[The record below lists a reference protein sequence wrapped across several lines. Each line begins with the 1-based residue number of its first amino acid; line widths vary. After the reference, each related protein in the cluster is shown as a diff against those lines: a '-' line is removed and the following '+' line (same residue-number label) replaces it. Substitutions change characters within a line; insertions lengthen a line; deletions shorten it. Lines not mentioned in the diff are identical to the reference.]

1 MEIST
6 VNSKGSLTISEDVI
20 SAIATN
26 AAKDVDGVSSFSNR
40 PVDVVNTIKQGSLK
54 VMSPVRVLQDGEN
67 IAVSIYLNLQPNKK
81 ISEVAENVQIN
92 VKEAIQNMTGRQVTK
107 VNVVIAGIDF
117 DESDKT
123 NEPTETEQ
131 WT

>member
-1 MEIST
+1 MEITT
-6 VNSKGSLTISEDVI
+6 VKEKGSLTISEDVI

-54 VMSPVRVLQDGEN
+54 VMSPVRILQDGED
-67 IAVSIYLNLQPNKK
+67 ITVSIYVNLKPNKE
-81 ISEVAENVQIN
+81 INDVAENVQN
-92 VKEAIQNMTGRQVTK
+92 SVKEAIQNMTGRLVTK

-117 DESDKT
+117 EESDDST
-123 NEPTETEQ
+123 EPTETEE
-131 WT
+131 

>member
-1 MEIST
+1 MEITT

-67 IAVSIYLNLQPNKK
+67 IAISIYLNLKPNKK
-81 ISEVAENVQIN
+81 ISEVAENVQLN
-92 VKEAIQNMTGRQVTK
+92 VKEAIQNMTGRTVTK

-117 DESDKT
+117 DESDDS

-131 WT
+131 

>member
-1 MEIST
+1 MEITT
-6 VNSKGSLTISEDVI
+6 VKEKGSLTISEDVI

-54 VMSPVRVLQDGEN
+54 VMSPVRILQDGED
-67 IAVSIYLNLQPNKK
+67 ITVSIYVNLKPNKQ
-81 ISEVAENVQIN
+81 ISDVAENVQN
-92 VKEAIQNMTGRQVTK
+92 SVKEAIQNMTGRLVTK

-117 DESDKT
+117 EESDDST
-123 NEPTETEQ
+123 EPTETEE
-131 WT
+131 

>member
-1 MEIST
+1 MEITT
-6 VNSKGSLTISEDVI
+6 VKEKGSLTISEDVI

-54 VMSPVRVLQDGEN
+54 VMSPVRVLQDGED
-67 IAVSIYLNLQPNKK
+67 IIVSIYVNLKPNKK
-81 ISEVAENVQIN
+81 INNVAENVQN
-92 VKEAIQNMTGRQVTK
+92 SVKEAIQNMTGRLVTK

-117 DESDKT
+117 EESDDST
-123 NEPTETEQ
+123 EPTETEE
-131 WT
+131 

>member
-131 WT
+131 